1 MVVLSAG
8 WCRRLGVIC
17 GGGLV
22 VRAGLLGERVIG
34 GDDHGVGA
42 SVGVERRRSLLA
54 EDPGGAAVSGEVP
67 SGPWVAG
74 AGHGRASVVS
84 RRTPAW
90 WAARWD
96 AGRAGRRTAHH

>member
-1 MVVLSAG
+1 MVVLSAV
-8 WCRRLGVIC
+8 WCRRLGAIC

-42 SVGVERRRSLLA
+42 SGGVERRRSLLA
-54 EDPGGAAVSGEVP
+54 EDPGGAAGSGEVP
-67 SGPWVAG
+67 SGPRG
-74 AGHGRASVVS
+74 AGGGHGSAAVVS

-90 WAARWD
+90 WADRIMLV
-96 AGRAGRRTAHH
+96 RT